1 MKAVVMN
8 GIGGRDMREYVERPE
23 PGAGPGEAL
32 VEVAF
37 ASVNFMDI
45 VIRQGMS
52 WTEVPDPKI
61 LGVEGIRPSPPG
73 SYAQRIA
80 IPATSL
86 VRVPDTID
94 DPLRIRDHHHRRGR
108 GRRSSGRLDAGRVQ
122 HRPRCRLPHRR
133 RPHPTGGTWPRH
145 RHHRMV
151 VVRPAA
157 GRLGPRHRRR
167 PDDEFERGHCN
178 TGCARQRRHRD
189 RPRRAAVI

>member
-61 LGVEGIRPSPPG
+61 LGVEGIRPSPG
-73 SYAQRIA
+73 S
-80 IPATSL
+80 
-86 VRVPDTID
+86 
-94 DPLRIRDHHHRRGR
+94 RRW
-108 GRRSSGRLDAGRVQ
+108 RRER
-122 HRPRCRLPHRR
+122 RR
-133 RPHPTGGTWPRH
+133 RPAHRVGVPARKLRAADRDPGHLSGAGTRH
-145 RHHRMV
+145 DR
-151 VVRPAA
+151 RPATH
-157 GRLGPRHRRR
+157 P
-167 PDDEFERGHCN
+167 
-178 TGCARQRRHRD
+178 
-189 RPRRAAVI
+189 